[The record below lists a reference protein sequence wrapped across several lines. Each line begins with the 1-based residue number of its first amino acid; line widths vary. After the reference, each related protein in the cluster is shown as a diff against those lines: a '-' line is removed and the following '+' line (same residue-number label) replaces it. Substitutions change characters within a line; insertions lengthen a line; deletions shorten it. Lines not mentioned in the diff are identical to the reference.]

1 MSSPVPGL
9 GPELFL
15 TEIKV
20 TDWPRAVRWYVE
32 ILGLRVVLSD
42 PGSRYALLAAG
53 SGRLALKGDDD
64 GAEINRE
71 AVRLV
76 FQVEDAEAERA
87 RLAELGV
94 AVGPLRLIPRESY
107 REIRLADP
115 EGTPITLFSW
125 FENST

>member
-1 MSSPVPGL
+1 MASPVPGL

-42 PGSRYALLAAG
+42 PESCYALLAAG
-53 SGRLALKGDDD
+53 SGRLALKGDDT
-64 GAEINRE
+64 AENGRE

-87 RLAELGV
+87 RLAALGV
-94 AVGPLRLIPRESY
+94 VVGPLRLISREGY
-107 REIRLADP
+107 REVRLADP
-115 EGTPITLFSW
+115 EGTPITFFSW
-125 FENST
+125 VEIRD

>member
-1 MSSPVPGL
+1 MASPVPGL

-15 TEIKV
+15 TELKV

-42 PGSRYALLAAG
+42 PEPQYALLAAG
-53 SGRLALKGDDD
+53 SGRVALKGGGSEDL
-64 GAEINRE
+64 GRN

-87 RLAELGV
+87 RLLDLGV
-94 AVGPLRLIPRESY
+94 AVGPMREISREGY
-107 REIRLADP
+107 REVRLADP
-115 EGTPITLFSW
+115 EGVPITLFSW
-125 FENST
+125 LKGET

>member
-1 MSSPVPGL
+1 MATPIPGL

-42 PGSRYALLAAG
+42 PETRYALLAAG

-64 GAEINRE
+64 TSELNRQ

-76 FQVEDAEAERA
+76 FQVEDAETERA
-87 RLAELGV
+87 RLVELGV
-94 AVGPLRLIPRESY
+94 EVSPLRLIPRESY
-107 REIRLADP
+107 REVRLADP
-115 EGTPITLFSW
+115 EGTPITFFSW
-125 FENST
+125 WEA

>member
-1 MSSPVPGL
+1 MASPVPGL

-20 TDWPRAVRWYVE
+20 TDWPVAVRWYVE

-42 PGSRYALLAAG
+42 PESCYALLAAG
-53 SGRLALKGDDD
+53 NGRLALKGDDEA
-64 GAEINRE
+64 GPGRE
-71 AVRLV
+71 VVRLV
-76 FQVEDAEAERA
+76 FQVEDAKAERE
-87 RLAELGV
+87 RLVGLGV
-94 AVGPLRLIPRESY
+94 EVGPTREIPRESY

-125 FENST
+125 FEDPS

>member
-1 MSSPVPGL
+1 MACPVSGL

-42 PGSRYALLAAG
+42 PEPQYALLAAG
-53 SGRLALKGDDD
+53 SGRVALKGG
-64 GAEINRE
+64 GAEDLGRD

-76 FQVEDAEAERA
+76 FQVEDADAERA
-87 RLAELGV
+87 RLLDLGV
-94 AVGPLRLIPRESY
+94 AVGPTRESPREGY
-107 REIRLADP
+107 REVRLNDP
-115 EGTPITLFSW
+115 EGMPIALFSW
-125 FENST
+125 FEGRT